1 MRVTSKG
8 QVTIP
13 KEIRDR
19 MKIGPGSEVDFVVS
33 GNVVELV
40 ALSESEGQRRRARS
54 IRAWGKKMAGTLHLG
69 GMTTEEYIEV
79 LRGPRADLDP
89 R

>member
-19 MKIGPGSEVDFVVS
+19 MKIGPGSEVDFIVS
-33 GNVVELV
+33 GSLVELV
-40 ALSESEGQRRRARS
+40 ALNENEAQRRRARS
-54 IRAWGKKMAGTLHLG
+54 IRAWGEKMAGTLHLG
-69 GMTTEEYIEV
+69 GMTTEDHIEE

-89 R
+89 H